1 VKALPL
7 TRPWPVRRLVALLVS
22 AEVRRLAADL
32 GDARRQRRPARRVA
46 IRWYLTA
53 KGPRP

>member
-1 VKALPL
+1 MRALSL

-22 AEVRRLAADL
+22 AEARRLAADL
-32 GDARRQRRPARRVA
+32 RDAQAQRSHARRVA
-46 IRWYLTA
+46 IRWYLTS